1 MTDFGMPVGPLA
13 LLDDVGLDVAVKA
26 GEVLQAAFP
35 ERMRAAGDEALA
47 AAGRLGRKSGRGFYD
62 YRGGKRAGP
71 SDQAYEILGAAPGK
85 TSPLAAEEIESRL
98 VFSMI
103 NEAAFCMSEE
113 LVASASKLDLAMIFG
128 TGFPPFRGGLL
139 RYADSLGAGRVLATL
154 EDLASR
160 LGTRFQP
167 APLLRDMAKAG
178 AAFHSER
185 SSLIN

>member
-1 MTDFGMPVGPLA
+1 
-13 LLDDVGLDVAVKA
+13 LDDVGLDVAVKA
-26 GEVLQAAFP
+26 GEVLRAAFP

-62 YRGGKRAGP
+62 YRDGKRASP
-71 SDQAYEILGAAPGK
+71 SARAYEILGVTPGK
-85 TSPLAAEEIESRL
+85 TSPVPAEEIETRL

-103 NEAAFCMSEE
+103 NEAAFCLAEE
-113 LVASASKLDLAMIFG
+113 LVRSASKLDLAMIFG

-139 RYADSLGAGRVLATL
+139 RHADSLGAARVLATL

-160 LGTRFQP
+160 LGTRFLP

-178 AAFHSER
+178 AAFHSDR
-185 SSLIN
+185 QIS